1 MRPELRLIKGHG
13 EVTESQLIIIIGHV
27 NLLGRFKVLN
37 VIRKLIERLWDKL
50 LVICG
55 VFFVLGPTSPWNMP
69 LTYRD
74 SGVFLYAGWRIL
86 NGEIPYRDFWD
97 HKPPVIFYI
106 NALGQLITNHSRW
119 GVWLLEFL
127 VVCLAAYIGF
137 RLVRKFLD
145 TYPAVFSLFLWL
157 LTLAFVIEGG
167 NLTTEYALLFQFAA
181 LWMIYDSDKP
191 GFPNWRWF
199 LVGILGGLAFFT
211 KQTTIGIWIAIV
223 LYLTIQRLYS
233 RQAKHWIK
241 EIVIIAAGGLMIC
254 AGVVM
259 FFALNGAL
267 ERFWSA
273 AFQFN
278 FVYSSSIGGIGDRL
292 KPILEG
298 LGDLKGVGIFQFAM
312 IGYVIGLFVF
322 FKKNI
327 LRDGL
332 PLLAV
337 GLIALPVEWILISI
351 QGRIVSHYLTTLLP
365 VLALFTGITFWVL
378 FSWVSSWKPSKLVQ
392 LLFLFGMM
400 GIFIWG
406 TYAAYKRQI
415 LTYREVND
423 SSTIDYIKDTSSP
436 EDPILIL
443 GAEAFINYFSQRKSP
458 TRFVYQYPLHEEGYV
473 SEAMILEF
481 LTDIIDSQNT
491 LILSPGN
498 SSSLVFNF
506 PIQTEAI
513 DELIEKLQT
522 QYQAVDNINGLTIF
536 RRIENNN

>member
-1 MRPELRLIKGHG
+1 MN
-13 EVTESQLIIIIGHV
+13 VT
-27 NLLGRFKVLN
+27 
-37 VIRKLIERLWDKL
+37 RKFIERLWDKL
-50 LVICG
+50 LIICG

-106 NALGQLITNHSRW
+106 NALGLLITNNSRW
-119 GVWLLEFL
+119 GVWLIEFL
-127 VVCLAAYIGF
+127 AVCLAAYIGF
-137 RLVRKFLD
+137 RLVRKFLGP
-145 TYPAVFSLFLWL
+145 YPAVFSLFLWL
-157 LTLAFVIEGG
+157 LTLAFVVEGG
-167 NLTTEYALLFQFAA
+167 NLTTEYALLLQFAA
-181 LWMIYDSDKP
+181 LWLIYDSDKP

-233 RQAKHWIK
+233 RQAKRWIK
-241 EIVIIAAGGLMIC
+241 EIFFIAAGGLSIC
-254 AGVVM
+254 VGVVA

-267 ERFWSA
+267 EQFWSA

-278 FVYSSSIGGIGDRL
+278 FVYSSSVGGVEDRL

-312 IGYVIGLFVF
+312 IGYIIGLFVF
-322 FKKNI
+322 FKRNI

-337 GLIALPVEWILISI
+337 GLIALPVEWILIFI
-351 QGRIVSHYLTTLLP
+351 QGRIVPHYLMTLLP

-378 FSWVSSWKPSKLVQ
+378 FSWLSSWKPSKLVQ
-392 LLFLFGMM
+392 LLFLFGIV

-406 TYAAYKRQI
+406 TYTAYKKQVLAYRQ
-415 LTYREVND
+415 END
-423 SSTIDYIKDTSSP
+423 TSVIDYIKTMSSP
-436 EDPILIL
+436 DDPVLIL
-443 GAEAFINYFSQRKSP
+443 GAKTLINFFSQRESP
-458 TRFVYQYPLHEEGYV
+458 TRFVYQKPLYTEGYM
-473 SEAMILEF
+473 SESMILEF
-481 LTDIIDSQNT
+481 LTDIIESQNT
-491 LILSPGN
+491 FILSPDN
-498 SSSLVFNF
+498 SPSLVFKF

-513 DELIEKLQT
+513 DKQIEQLQS
-522 QYQAVDNINGLTIF
+522 QYQAIDNFNGWTIY
-536 RRIENNN
+536 RQIENDN

>member
-1 MRPELRLIKGHG
+1 
-13 EVTESQLIIIIGHV
+13 
-27 NLLGRFKVLN
+27 
-37 VIRKLIERLWDKL
+37 
-50 LVICG
+50 
-55 VFFVLGPTSPWNMP
+55 
-69 LTYRD
+69 
-74 SGVFLYAGWRIL
+74 
-86 NGEIPYRDFWD
+86 
-97 HKPPVIFYI
+97 
-106 NALGQLITNHSRW
+106 
-119 GVWLLEFL
+119 
-127 VVCLAAYIGF
+127 VVA
-137 RLVRKFLD
+137 
-145 TYPAVFSLFLWL
+145 
-157 LTLAFVIEGG
+157 
-167 NLTTEYALLFQFAA
+167 
-181 LWMIYDSDKP
+181 
-191 GFPNWRWF
+191 
-199 LVGILGGLAFFT
+199 
-211 KQTTIGIWIAIV
+211 
-223 LYLTIQRLYS
+223 
-233 RQAKHWIK
+233 
-241 EIVIIAAGGLMIC
+241 
-254 AGVVM
+254 

-267 ERFWSA
+267 EQFWSA

-392 LLFLFGMM
+392 LLFLFGMV

-406 TYAAYKRQI
+406 SNAAYKRQI

-423 SSTIDYIKDTSSP
+423 TSTIDYIKTMSSP
-436 EDPILIL
+436 DDPVLIL
-443 GAEAFINYFSQRKSP
+443 GAETFINYFSQRKSP
-458 TRFVYQYPLHEEGYV
+458 TRFVYQNPLYEEGYV

-481 LTDIIDSQNT
+481 LMDIIESQNT

-498 SSSLVFNF
+498 SSSCF
-506 PIQTEAI
+506 
-513 DELIEKLQT
+513 
-522 QYQAVDNINGLTIF
+522 
-536 RRIENNN
+536 

>member
-1 MRPELRLIKGHG
+1 
-13 EVTESQLIIIIGHV
+13 
-27 NLLGRFKVLN
+27 
-37 VIRKLIERLWDKL
+37 
-50 LVICG
+50 
-55 VFFVLGPTSPWNMP
+55 
-69 LTYRD
+69 
-74 SGVFLYAGWRIL
+74 
-86 NGEIPYRDFWD
+86 
-97 HKPPVIFYI
+97 
-106 NALGQLITNHSRW
+106 
-119 GVWLLEFL
+119 
-127 VVCLAAYIGF
+127 
-137 RLVRKFLD
+137 
-145 TYPAVFSLFLWL
+145 LFLWL

-167 NLTTEYALLFQFAA
+167 NLTTEYALLLQFAA
-181 LWMIYDSDKP
+181 LWMVYNSDKP

-199 LVGILGGLAFFT
+199 LVGILGGLSFFT

-233 RQAKHWIK
+233 RQAKRWVK
-241 EIVIIAAGGLMIC
+241 EMLIIAVGSLSIC
-254 AGVVM
+254 ASVVA

-267 ERFWSA
+267 EQFWSA

-278 FVYSSSIGGIGDRL
+278 FIYSSSIGGVETHL

-312 IGYVIGLFVF
+312 IGYIIGLFVL
-322 FKKNI
+322 FKRNI

-351 QGRIVSHYLTTLLP
+351 QGRNVSHYLMTLLP

-378 FSWVSSWKPSKLVQ
+378 VSWMSFWKPSKLVQ

-436 EDPILIL
+436 DDPILIL
-443 GAEAFINYFSQRKSP
+443 GAETYINYFSQRKSP
-458 TRFVYQYPLHEEGYV
+458 TRFVYQYPLYEEGYV
-473 SEAMILEF
+473 SEAIILEF